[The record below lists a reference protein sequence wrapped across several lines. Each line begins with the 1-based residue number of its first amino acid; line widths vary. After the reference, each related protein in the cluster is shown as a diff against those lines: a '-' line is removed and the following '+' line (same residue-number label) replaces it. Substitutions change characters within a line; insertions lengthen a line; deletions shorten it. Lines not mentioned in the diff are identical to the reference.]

1 LTLIGMLRQLCGAGM
16 GFGRPNK
23 PHRRR
28 RRAGL
33 LRLRRLRR
41 FTTSW
46 PRIRSGLPGGIGRM
60 VGPRSQRWI
69 AALERAGLTGQLEA
83 PKRLLDRAEAL
94 AAQAREAKLAARK
107 RLEEANRALLEG
119 MPDAAAYGAA
129 LTECGP
135 WLDEESAGM
144 IGMMQA
150 SAQVRSNALAT
161 AFAMATGLY
170 SQPQE
175 VRREVVAETAAVPE
189 LPREVWSAASSGQA
203 STVAIRAGREADWA
217 RIVRLGDRWDS
228 IHAAAQ
234 LLRETGQFQ
243 GQLAF
248 PGGCPTAIG
257 IQFLNWQPV
266 AADGLETVRRLLVP
280 LRLRATID
288 RGWRPGL
295 WLAADHAPA
304 AEADAKR
311 KRGLFAALGAGKST
325 AGKSPA
331 PVNEFA

>member
-1 LTLIGMLRQLCGAGM
+1 MTLIGMLRQLCGAGM

-150 SAQVRSNALAT
+150 SAQVRSSALAT

-234 LLRETGQFQ
+234 LLRRPASFRVS
-243 GQLAF
+243 
-248 PGGCPTAIG
+248 
-257 IQFLNWQPV
+257 WRSRV
-266 AADGLETVRRLLVP
+266 AAQPRSV
-280 LRLRATID
+280 
-288 RGWRPGL
+288 
-295 WLAADHAPA
+295 
-304 AEADAKR
+304 
-311 KRGLFAALGAGKST
+311 FS
-325 AGKSPA
+325 S
-331 PVNEFA
+331 